1 MACQPAEYPLFSFE
15 SVVPH
20 QGTMVL
26 LDQIDAWDDEAL
38 QASVTIRPDA
48 PFVDEQGL
56 PAWVGIEL
64 MAQTIGAFGGCR
76 ARRAGLPVKIGFLV
90 GSRRYTVSQS
100 YFPLGSKLQV
110 SVRELVRGE
119 NGLSVFEC
127 ELKGLGSCSH
137 ISASANINVFQPEDP
152 EQFLASGAIE
162 Q

>member
-1 MACQPAEYPLFSFE
+1 MTSQPAEYPLFSFE

-26 LDQIDAWDDEAL
+26 LDQIDAWDEEAL
-38 QASVTIRPDA
+38 QASVTIRADA

-76 ARRAGLPVKIGFLV
+76 ARRVGLPVKIGFLV
-90 GSRRYTVSQS
+90 GSRRYTVSQA
-100 YFPLGSKLQV
+100 YFPVGSKLQV
-110 SVRELVRGE
+110 SVRELIRGE

-127 ELKGLGSCSH
+127 ELKGLGNYSH
-137 ISASANINVFQPEDP
+137 ITASANINVFQPEDP
-152 EQFLASGAIE
+152 EQFLVSGAIE